1 MVMSKP
7 RWFLAPLRL
16 AALLT
21 CMLGAPAFAA
31 SVPAPPHAPIHA
43 ARASSAMR
51 CDGVLDESSW
61 STAEPVTEFY
71 QQTPDQGAAI
81 TMKTDFRVVFD
92 DDAIYIGARLYD
104 DHPDSIRANIGR
116 RDASLP
122 ADRIS
127 VYLDPFHDKRSGYVF
142 VVNAAGHKVD
152 GLLYNDGNQ
161 DLTWDGVW
169 DGRAHRDSL
178 GWTAELRIPFSQLRF
193 QSEAEPVWG
202 INFKRVIVRRG

>member
-1 MVMSKP
+1 MSKP

-92 DDAIYIGARLYD
+92 DDISKCALTATEQTITDAGAVAVQRV
-104 DHPDSIRANIGR
+104 
-116 RDASLP
+116 DAKTVDVKTQP
-122 ADRIS
+122 GQR
-127 VYLDPFHDKRSGYVF
+127 PF
-142 VVNAAGHKVD
+142 
-152 GLLYNDGNQ
+152 
-161 DLTWDGVW
+161 DLVATC
-169 DGRAHRDSL
+169 
-178 GWTAELRIPFSQLRF
+178 
-193 QSEAEPVWG
+193 
-202 INFKRVIVRRG
+202 

>member
-1 MVMSKP
+1 M
-7 RWFLAPLRL
+7 
-16 AALLT
+16 
-21 CMLGAPAFAA
+21 PA
-31 SVPAPPHAPIHA
+31 
-43 ARASSAMR
+43 
-51 CDGVLDESSW
+51 
-61 STAEPVTEFY
+61 
-71 QQTPDQGAAI
+71 
-81 TMKTDFRVVFD
+81 DFRVLFD
-92 DDAIYIGARLYD
+92 DAAIYVGARLYD
-104 DHPDSIRANIGR
+104 AHPESIQANLGR

-178 GWTAELRIPFSQLRF
+178 GWTAEMRIPFSQLRF

-202 INFKRVIVRRG
+202 INFKRVIVRRGEESLVAYTPLGAAGFNSRFPDLVGLEGIRPSRAIE